1 MENVA
6 KNDETDIKVFGQSRP
21 TQDDPVRKSA
31 PASNIPVHTVSA
43 DPDDEYSSKNKNRG
57 LAIVI
62 NQEKFTTMK
71 SREGTSKDR
80 EDIGAVLKQLEFQVL
95 VLNDLKRGAL
105 INKLKEIASEDHT
118 ENDCLV
124 VIVMTHGEQ
133 GVLFAADAE
142 YKVDRLWECFIGDA
156 CPTLLGKPK
165 LFFIQACRGKQ
176 LDEGVL
182 LRCAMDTVD
191 AREAPKQHIYTVPTM
206 ADLLVMYST
215 YDGHY
220 SWRNPTNG
228 SWFIQS
234 LCTVLKSYGHEKE
247 LLQMLTAVSRNVAY
261 NYRSFVPDNAKMD
274 AMKQMPCIVSMLTKA
289 VYFRPKS

>member
-1 MENVA
+1 M
-6 KNDETDIKVFGQSRP
+6 KLISKCLDIFCRTKP
-21 TQDDPVRKSA
+21 TQGEDEPLRQSTVATS
-31 PASNIPVHTVSA
+31 IPVHALSA
-43 DPDDEYSSKNKNRG
+43 NPDLEYSTKNKNRG
-57 LAIVI
+57 VAIVI
-62 NQEKFTTMK
+62 NQEKFSTMK
-71 SREGTSKDR
+71 SREGSSKDR
-80 EDIGAVLKQLEFQVL
+80 DDICAVLASLEFEVR
-95 VLNDLKRGAL
+95 VLNDFKRSAL
-105 INKLKEIASEDHT
+105 IKKLEEIASEDHT
-118 ENDCLV
+118 HNDCLV
-124 VIVMTHGEQ
+124 VVVMTHGEQ

-142 YKVDRLWECFIGDA
+142 YKVDRLWECFIGEA

-165 LFFIQACRGKQ
+165 LFFIQACRGKK

-182 LRCAMDTVD
+182 VRSATDTVD
-191 AREAPKQHIYTVPTM
+191 ARESPKQHIYTIPTT

-234 LCTVLKSYGHEKE
+234 LCTVLKSYGREKE
-247 LLQMLTAVSRNVAY
+247 LLPILTAVSWNVAY

-289 VYFRPKS
+289 VYFRPKSVS